1 MKVVVGLLACFGVAS
16 GQLRPRRV
24 GTNAMGEQEATLTD
38 VPTGGGD
45 AMGAFGGAGGADPM
59 AAMQQM
65 LQGMGG
71 EGGLDIMEMMKN
83 NPMVQQ
89 MAQGNPEMM
98 EMMNNPEKLAEQ
110 MQQVQELMGS
120 AEGQGMMAN
129 MMKEMQ
135 NVMTDPDKL
144 KAGLEQLATN
154 PALKGFADAIPGMK
168 EMLEDPDMLAEQA
181 SKVAEVM
188 QSMGDPEKMKEL
200 LGADGENMMEGMQQ
214 MLAGMGGE
222 GGMEG
227 MQEAM
232 QKMAGLMGG
241 GDDALGA
248 LGGLGG
254 DDEGLGGGDDLKAR
268 VREQMAQM
276 MNKKRRGNALDEDEF

>member
-200 LGADGENMMEGMQQ
+200 LGADGENVRARAPARTPPHARPPTHANARARFRAMRPLSSVAPSLRPQTVAEDQC
-214 MLAGMGGE
+214 GG
-222 GGMEG
+222 
-227 MQEAM
+227 
-232 QKMAGLMGG
+232 
-241 GDDALGA
+241 
-248 LGGLGG
+248 
-254 DDEGLGGGDDLKAR
+254 AR
-268 VREQMAQM
+268 VR
-276 MNKKRRGNALDEDEF
+276 R